1 MQHCVRELFLWSARY
16 DVELGR
22 GTQAG
27 GGSWSG
33 RDALSRMF
41 DSRTHRELVERDEF
55 LAAAERV
62 YVPARH
68 FELVSEL

>member
-16 DVELGR
+16 DVELAAVHRPGR
-22 GTQAG
+22 LMERA
-27 GGSWSG
+27 
-33 RDALSRMF
+33 DALSRMF
-41 DSRTHRELVERDEF
+41 DSRTHREWVERDEL

-62 YVPARH
+62 YVPARY